1 MGLQIRVEN
10 AFPNMRRSNAIPSVR
25 LRESEFTISNITVQA
40 GTPIGLLLALTY
52 SANQVLVQKG
62 SGIPHMGIKNT

>member
-10 AFPNMRRSNAIPSVR
+10 ALPNMRRSNAIPSFR
-25 LRESEFTISNITVQA
+25 LSETESTILNVSIQA
-40 GTPIGLLLALTY
+40 GTPIGLLLVLTY
-52 SANQVLVQKG
+52 SAAQILVQKG